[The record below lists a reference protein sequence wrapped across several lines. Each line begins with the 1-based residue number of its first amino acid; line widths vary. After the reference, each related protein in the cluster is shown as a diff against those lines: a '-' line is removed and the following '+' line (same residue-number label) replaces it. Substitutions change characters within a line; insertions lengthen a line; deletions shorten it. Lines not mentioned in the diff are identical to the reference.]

1 MDSIE
6 KLAALFKRFPGV
18 GPRQAERFVHF
29 LLRSS
34 ASARRELADG
44 IRELG
49 ASVHQCPSCLR
60 FYSGERGTCSRS
72 ERFVLF
78 LLRSS
83 ASARREL
90 ADGIRELGASVHQCP
105 SCLRFYS
112 GERGTCS
119 ICRDSNRSH
128 ELLIVATDA
137 DLSALERS
145 RTYHGYYFVLGGTVH
160 LASDKTDKLRLKEMR
175 DRISE
180 LKSRY
185 KDFSEIILAFPAN
198 PEGDATEALV
208 KDELA

>member
-6 KLAALFKRFPGV
+6 KLAALFKRFSGV

-49 ASVHQCPSCLR
+49 ASVHK
-60 FYSGERGTCSRS
+60 
-72 ERFVLF
+72 
-78 LLRSS
+78 
-83 ASARREL
+83 
-90 ADGIRELGASVHQCP
+90 CP

-137 DLSALERS
+137 DLSELERS
-145 RTYHGYYFVLGGTVH
+145 QTYHGQYFVLGGTIH
-160 LASDKTDKLRLKEMR
+160 LASEKTDKLRLKEMR
-175 DRISE
+175 ERIIE
-180 LKSRY
+180 QKNRY
-185 KDFSEIILAFPAN
+185 KAFSEIILGFPAN
-198 PEGDATEALV
+198 PEGDATETIV
-208 KDELA
+208 REELAELAKSHFLKITSLGRGLSTGSELEYADPETIKNALAGRK